1 MCSLELWPPECADL
15 SPSSPQSGNSFDGP
29 RILRYYTYQDSRKL
43 KEIMAQVSARMA
55 AALARQG
62 PKAAQLS
69 KQVKFKWVSITCFI
83 EIVCSDV
90 KCGLCGEAAI
100 TSGHFRFQYSIMNKI
115 IIVDS
120 QIDRNCISIISG
132 PYSVSRCPSV
142 LYISEGWCCQG
153 WSWWNLLHPR
163 GESSWSR
170 PRRQSW
176 GNWTCLVHWRRYCS
190 CLWSQEHPGRGD
202 GGI

>member
-1 MCSLELWPPECADL
+1 MDTAGVGKWGPRSRSIFESSFCHRWWQNWDNVRGKCEKMYIYLLQVPGAVSHIVGSCTQSSCLHTAYNFHRQSIWAL
-15 SPSSPQSGNSFDGP
+15 SPSSSQSGNSFDGP

-69 KQVKFKWVSITCFI
+69 KQVKFKWVSITCFRK
-83 EIVCSDV
+83 IVCSDV

-100 TSGHFRFQYSIMNKI
+100 TSGHFKFQYSIMNKI

-120 QIDRNCISIISG
+120 
-132 PYSVSRCPSV
+132 
-142 LYISEGWCCQG
+142 
-153 WSWWNLLHPR
+153 
-163 GESSWSR
+163 
-170 PRRQSW
+170 
-176 GNWTCLVHWRRYCS
+176 
-190 CLWSQEHPGRGD
+190 
-202 GGI
+202 